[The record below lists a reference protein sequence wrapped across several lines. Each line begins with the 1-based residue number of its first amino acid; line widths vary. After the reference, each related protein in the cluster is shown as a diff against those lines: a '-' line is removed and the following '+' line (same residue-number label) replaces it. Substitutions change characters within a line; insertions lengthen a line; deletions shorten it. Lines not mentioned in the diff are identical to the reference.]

1 MSARFGIDECHNQTE
16 YEQRLSVIP
25 QPLGCPARAVQ
36 NPGESTRFGT
46 ACQPFLRATQA
57 MERLW
62 LWTQQHRTVIG
73 LFGLVLILVSRQL
86 DHFGARLACCYLVF
100 RLGD

>member
-1 MSARFGIDECHNQTE
+1 
-16 YEQRLSVIP
+16 
-25 QPLGCPARAVQ
+25 
-36 NPGESTRFGT
+36 
-46 ACQPFLRATQA
+46 

-62 LWTQQHRTVIG
+62 LWMHQHRTVIG